1 MKYFY
6 CLGVTID
13 GNFAEKTCPRREN
26 CMYFLHDLFKRYPQA
41 LGEGEMIVN
50 EPGKECTYYL
60 PRQEKVEIKE
70 EEIPFAIFM
79 QRV

>member
-1 MKYFY
+1 M
-6 CLGVTID
+6 
-13 GNFAEKTCPRREN
+13 EKTCPKREN
-26 CMYFLHDLFKRYPQA
+26 CQFYLHDLFKRYPHA

-50 EPGKECTYYL
+50 EPGRECTCYL

-70 EEIPFAIFM
+70 EEDPFAMFM

>member
-1 MKYFY
+1 
-6 CLGVTID
+6 
-13 GNFAEKTCPRREN
+13 
-26 CMYFLHDLFKRYPQA
+26 MYFLHDLFKRYPQA

-70 EEIPFAIFM
+70 EENPFAIFL